1 MDNRV
6 PKRIL
11 VISQFKKDEG
21 LRMANGLTL
30 LDDKVRVIVVGNLE
44 KNENVDIQLE
54 AIEFGETPLQYIDP
68 DKDSDLNILTDEIQN
83 ADVVYIL

>member
-1 MDNRV
+1 MDDKK

-30 LDDKVRVIVVGNLE
+30 LDDKVRVVVIGDLE

-68 DKDSDLNILTDEIQN
+68 NKDSDLNNLTDEIQN

>member
-1 MDNRV
+1 MENEK
-6 PKRIL
+6 PKHIL

-30 LDDKVRVIVVGNLE
+30 LDDKVRVVVIGDL
-44 KNENVDIQLE
+44 KRDENVDIQLE
-54 AIEFGETPLQYIDP
+54 AMEFGETPLQYVNP
-68 DKDSDLNILTDEIQN
+68 DSDSDLNNLTDEIQN

>member
-1 MDNRV
+1 MDNKK
-6 PKRIL
+6 PKQIL

-30 LDDKVRVIVVGNLE
+30 LDDKVRVVVIGDLE

-68 DKDSDLNILTDEIQN
+68 NKDSDLNNLTDEIQN